1 MRSLKESEE
10 STLLDFFKGFGGE
23 VRLRVRSGLAMH
35 VFGGGRKVR
44 LRVRLRARSLK
55 ESEE

>member
-35 VFGGGRKVR
+35 VFGGGEEGSTSGS
-44 LRVRLRARSLK
+44 AAGA
-55 ESEE
+55 ES